1 MKMTPLDIQQ
11 QQFKTR
17 FRGFD
22 VREVD
27 TFLEQTAGAFE
38 TLQRE
43 NEEYQEEIRRLELE
57 IQGYKKREETFK
69 RALLNSQKVLD
80 QMKEN
85 ARKSAELIIAEAE
98 VKAEKILNK
107 SHNRLA
113 QLHEDIAELKRQ
125 RTQIEVQISSV
136 IEAHS
141 RLLEISKEGMKE
153 MDEEDSKVKVN
164 ANPAWKMAAVIF
176 VPLTSVIRFRRSYR
190 GKVIT

>member
-27 TFLEQTAGAFE
+27 TFLEQVASAFE
-38 TLQRE
+38 AFQRE
-43 NEEYQEEIRRLELE
+43 SENSQEEIRRLELE
-57 IQGYKKREETFK
+57 IQGYKKREDTFK

-85 ARKSAELIIAEAE
+85 ARKSAELIMAEAE

-107 SHNRLA
+107 AHNRLA

-141 RLLEISKEGMKE
+141 KLLEISKEGMKE
-153 MDEEDSKVKVN
+153 MDEEDSKVKVL
-164 ANPAWKMAAVIF
+164 KQ
-176 VPLTSVIRFRRSYR
+176 T
-190 GKVIT
+190 

>member
-1 MKMTPLDIQQ
+1 MKITPLDIQQ

-22 VREVD
+22 IREVD
-27 TFLEQTAGAFE
+27 AFLEQMAETFE
-38 TLQRE
+38 SFQKE
-43 NEEYQEEIRRLELE
+43 NQNRGDEVRRLELE
-57 IQGYKKREETFK
+57 IQGYRKREETFK

-80 QMKEN
+80 QMKDN

-107 SHNRLA
+107 AHNRLA

-125 RTQIEVQISSV
+125 RIQIEVQISSI

-141 RLLEISKEGMKE
+141 RLLEIGKEGMKE
-153 MDEEDSKVKVN
+153 SDEEDAKIKLLKKS
-164 ANPAWKMAAVIF
+164 
-176 VPLTSVIRFRRSYR
+176 S
-190 GKVIT
+190 

>member
-11 QQFKTR
+11 QQFKSR

-38 TLQRE
+38 SLQRE
-43 NEEYQEEIRRLELE
+43 NEDYQEEIRRLELE

-141 RLLEISKEGMKE
+141 KLLEISKEGMKE
-153 MDEEDSKVKVN
+153 MDEEDSKVKLL
-164 ANPAWKMAAVIF
+164 KQ
-176 VPLTSVIRFRRSYR
+176 S
-190 GKVIT
+190 